1 MIIDTMRDSYTTF
14 VSRRS
19 GIKETPVPR
28 AEPIAG
34 RGVKSFVSVP
44 NGTPSFGDFFI
55 HSYICHS
62 CIILS

>member
-1 MIIDTMRDSYTTF
+1 MIIDTILDSYPTF

-19 GIKETPVPR
+19 GVKETPVPR

-34 RGVKSFVSVP
+34 RGVKSL
-44 NGTPSFGDFFI
+44 GDFFI